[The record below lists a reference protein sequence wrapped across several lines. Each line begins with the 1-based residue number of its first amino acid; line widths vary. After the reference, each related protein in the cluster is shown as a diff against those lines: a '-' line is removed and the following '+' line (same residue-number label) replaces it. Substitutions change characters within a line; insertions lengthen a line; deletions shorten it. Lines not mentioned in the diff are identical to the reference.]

1 LLGRDGAK
9 YEAKAK
15 QLRDYI
21 NAKYLNRETGF
32 YSVGKITA
40 QALPLA
46 MGLVPEGMEQLVAS
60 RLNEVVIA
68 SGYLCDFGLVGS
80 KYALRM
86 LVKYGYV
93 DTAYRLATQTKVPSF
108 GAWIANGYTSPLE
121 RWGIGSG
128 PRFGG
133 AASANH
139 VFFGDVAAWMQS
151 DIAGINYDE
160 AAPGFGHIIIRPHY
174 PEGLEWAEASL
185 RTVRGKVV
193 SSWKREGGNIVL
205 NVTIPVNAK
214 ATIYADK
221 AYEVEGTGR
230 AMNFVF
236 AAQ

>member
-1 LLGRDGAK
+1 
-9 YEAKAK
+9 
-15 QLRDYI
+15 
-21 NAKYLNRETGF
+21 
-32 YSVGKITA
+32 
-40 QALPLA
+40 

-121 RWGIGSG
+121 RWRIGSG